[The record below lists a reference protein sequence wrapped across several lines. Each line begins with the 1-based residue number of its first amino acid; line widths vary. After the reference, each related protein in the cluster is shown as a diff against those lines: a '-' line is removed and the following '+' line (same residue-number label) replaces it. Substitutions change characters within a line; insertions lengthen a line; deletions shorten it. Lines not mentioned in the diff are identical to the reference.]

1 MEDTMTAQHHSIR
14 RRFDGSIDIDFYR
27 QRGLMARRA
36 VMTDFFKGMAT
47 GRKPLVAA
55 AVIVAALY
63 MSPARDGTRWNGPSA
78 SSPRPNSA
86 SLISPMSAAQSA
98 HVVRMLGNPEN

>member
-1 MEDTMTAQHHSIR
+1 MTAQHHDIR

-27 QRGLMARRA
+27 QRGLMERRA
-36 VMTDFFKGMAT
+36 VMTHFFKGVARP
-47 GRKPLVAA
+47 RKALIAA

-63 MSPARDGTRWNGPSA
+63 MSPASPARDGTGWNGPSA

-86 SLISPMSAAQSA
+86 SLVDPMSAAQSA
-98 HVVRMLGNPEN
+98 HVVRMLGNLGN

>member
-1 MEDTMTAQHHSIR
+1 MTAQHHDIR

-27 QRGLMARRA
+27 QRGLMERRA
-36 VMTDFFKGMAT
+36 VMTHFFKGVARP
-47 GRKPLVAA
+47 RKALIAA

-63 MSPARDGTRWNGPSA
+63 MSPARDGTGWNGPSA

-86 SLISPMSAAQSA
+86 SLVDPMSAAQSA
-98 HVVRMLGNPEN
+98 HVVRMLGNLGN